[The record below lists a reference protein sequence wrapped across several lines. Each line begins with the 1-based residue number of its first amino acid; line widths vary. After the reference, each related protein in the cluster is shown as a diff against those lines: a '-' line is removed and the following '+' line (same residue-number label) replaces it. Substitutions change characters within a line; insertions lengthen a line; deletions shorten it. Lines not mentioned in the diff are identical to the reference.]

1 MEMVKLVKGN
11 RTIERPKLDYENNAK
26 MWGIRGWE
34 LFVNK
39 PKPEP
44 IPEPEV
50 KEDALS
56 SELKEEKSFINVDSF
71 NNKSTKHK
79 KSKKKG

>member
-1 MEMVKLVKGN
+1 MDMVKLVKGN
-11 RTIERPKLDYENNAK
+11 RTIERPKVDYENNIK
-26 MWGIRGWE
+26 IWETRGWE

-44 IPEPEV
+44 KPEPKV
-50 KEDALS
+50 D
-56 SELKEEKSFINVDSF
+56 SEWQKDESFISVDSF

-79 KSKKKG
+79 KSKKAK